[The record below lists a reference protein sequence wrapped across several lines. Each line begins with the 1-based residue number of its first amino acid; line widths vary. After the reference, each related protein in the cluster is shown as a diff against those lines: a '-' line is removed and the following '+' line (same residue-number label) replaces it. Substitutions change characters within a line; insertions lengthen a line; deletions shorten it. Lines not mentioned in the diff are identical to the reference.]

1 MNESVAMIESDD
13 SIRINR
19 IIDLAWADDVSFD
32 RIEHDTGLTEAQVI
46 RTMRQNLKP
55 ASFRIW
61 RQRVSGRAAKH
72 ERKSR
77 LEQQAEA

>member
-1 MNESVAMIESDD
+1 MIKTDD
-13 SIRINR
+13 RILIDR

-32 RIEHDTGLTEAQVI
+32 QIKRDTGLSETQVI
-46 RTMRQNLKP
+46 RTMRENLKP

-77 LEQQAEA
+77 LQQRGQA

>member
-1 MNESVAMIESDD
+1 MIESDD

-32 RIEHDTGLTEAQVI
+32 QIKRYTGLNEAQVI

-77 LEQQAEA
+77 LQQQTEA